1 MTGWFSGADYA
12 IFRYSHVLL
21 MKAEAEFNS
30 GGSGLAELNQVRT
43 RAGLDALASIDSD
56 AILAERGH
64 ELLWEGFR
72 RQDLIRHGKFLEAWT
87 HKDASDGDHRVLYP
101 IPQSQLDAN
110 PNLVQNSGY

>member
-1 MTGWFSGADYA
+1 
-12 IFRYSHVLL
+12 

-30 GGSGLAELNQVRT
+30 GGSGVAELNQVRT
-43 RAGLDALASIDSD
+43 RAGLDALASIDSE

-72 RQDLIRHGKFLEAWT
+72 RQDLIRHGKYLESWT
-87 HKDASDGDHRVLYP
+87 HKDASDGGHRVLYP

>member
-1 MTGWFSGADYA
+1 MPYTVALARVGQNPSKTINLGIVDP
-12 IFRYSHVLL
+12 
-21 MKAEAEFNS
+21 
-30 GGSGLAELNQVRT
+30 GPAELPT
-43 RAGLDALASIDSD
+43 KDS
-56 AILAERGH
+56 
-64 ELLWEGFR
+64 LLWEGFR